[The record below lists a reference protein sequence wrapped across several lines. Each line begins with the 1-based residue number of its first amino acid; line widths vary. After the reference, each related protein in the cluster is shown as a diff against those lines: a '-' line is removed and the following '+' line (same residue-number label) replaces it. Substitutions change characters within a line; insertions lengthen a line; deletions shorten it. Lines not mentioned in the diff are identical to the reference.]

1 MENPKNELKDSKP
14 GVEAMVQSFVL
25 RAGGDERVAEICGRA
40 IAQEKEGGVCLPL
53 APEEAECMKSSS
65 IVSPTTGQGLFV
77 LDGNRLY
84 TRRNWDYEQKVRNR
98 VTEMVQ
104 GGAENGKIDIP
115 TDGAFAGMKACQREA
130 IQGMATHRFTI
141 MTGGPGTGKTYTIA
155 RAVKLLREQNPNLK
169 LGLAAPTGKA
179 AARVKEA
186 METEAKAL
194 GLESVPETTTLH
206 KLLGSNYDFVTFKH
220 HRDNQLELE
229 WLIVDEASMISL
241 SMMAKLLD
249 ALPEKCRLTLVGDA
263 FQLSSVEPGKV
274 FGDLCRMKL
283 VNDRGCK
290 CELNESNRFQ
300 AGGEIDT
307 LAGLIKLGDSAKTLD
322 FLKKPDTKV
331 VHYYCLKEEESQRI
345 FNQITESLFDEFCC
359 QTTPKEALE
368 AMNKCRILCAVR
380 KGPFGCEK
388 LNDRL
393 RKKMQK
399 KYPNGPIPW
408 MITRNDSALGV
419 SNGDVGVVL
428 ALHASDALS
437 LRDGESSREVP
448 LALLPDREKA
458 FASTIHK
465 AQGSEYENVII
476 VLPPISAEKTD
487 DDEPDFQRTLTRE
500 LLYTALTRVK
510 TKIDEATG
518 ETRGG
523 VYIFADD
530 KSIEE
535 CCNKETKRNTGLAD

>member
-1 MENPKNELKDSKP
+1 MKDPKNELKVSKP
-14 GVEAMVQSFVL
+14 GVEAMVQNFVL
-25 RAGGDERVAEICGRA
+25 RAGRDERVAEICGRA

-53 APEEAECMKSSS
+53 TSEEAECMKASPVVSSA
-65 IVSPTTGQGLFV
+65 TGQGLFV
-77 LDGNRLY
+77 LEGNRLY
-84 TRRNWDYEQKVRNR
+84 TRRNWDYELKVRER
-98 VTEMVQ
+98 VADMVER
-104 GGAENGKIDIP
+104 GADEGKIDIP

-130 IQGMATHRFTI
+130 IQGMVTHRFTI

-186 METEAKAL
+186 METEAKVL
-194 GLESVPETTTLH
+194 GLESIPETTTLH
-206 KLLGSNYDFVTFKH
+206 KLLESNYDFVTFKH
-220 HRDNQLELE
+220 HHDNPLDLE

-263 FQLSSVEPGKV
+263 FQLSSVEPGQV

-283 VNDRGCK
+283 VNDHGCK

-307 LAGLIKLGDSAKTLD
+307 LAGFIKMGDSAKTLG
-322 FLKKPDTKV
+322 FLKKEDTKL
-331 VHYYCLKEEESQRI
+331 VHYYCLKEDDTQRN
-345 FNQITESLFDEFCC
+345 FNRLIENLFDEFCR
-359 QTTPKEALE
+359 QDTPQGALE

-388 LNDRL
+388 LNDRV
-393 RKKMQK
+393 RRKMQR
-399 KYPNGPIPW
+399 KYPNCPIPW
-408 MITRNDSALGV
+408 MITRNDSTLGV

-428 ALHASDALS
+428 ALYAPDALS
-437 LRDGESSREVP
+437 LRDGESNRDVP
-448 LALLPDREKA
+448 LALLADREKA

-476 VLPPISAEKTD
+476 VLPPVSAEKTAE
-487 DDEPDFQRTLTRE
+487 EPDFQRTLTRE

-510 TKIDEATG
+510 TKIDETTG
-518 ETRGG
+518 EIMGG